1 MENPLISLID
11 SAQTVRPGDELDR
24 VPLERYLRTELGIQ
38 DGGFSVRQ
46 YPAGYSNL
54 TYQVEIGDC
63 RLVLRRPP
71 FGTKAKSAHDMGREY
86 RVISALHPVYPLC
99 PEPLLF
105 CADDAVIG
113 AEFYVMQHVA
123 GMIVRR
129 DYPPGFAAAPELV
142 RGQFLAMIDALAG
155 LHRIDYVAAGLG
167 DLGRP
172 AGYTERQVAG
182 WSKRYRAVRTSDVPD
197 FEAIMSWL
205 EHNRPSEAGRAALIH
220 NDFKLDN
227 VIWDPDDPLRLI
239 GVLDWEMCTLGD
251 PVMDL
256 AGTLGYWVEAGDPP
270 YMQETRM
277 MPTDVAGAPT
287 RREVIAHYERAT
299 GHRIEPL
306 DFYLC
311 FGWFRLAV
319 VGQQLYYRY
328 HEGQTRDERLAQCVQ
343 WVRALERMCR
353 RAIAGEI

>member
-1 MENPLISLID
+1 MNVID
-11 SAQTVRPGDELDR
+11 SAQAVRPGDELDLG
-24 VPLERYLRTELGIQ
+24 PLEAHLRAELGIP
-38 DGGFSVRQ
+38 DGTFSIRQ
-46 YPAGYSNL
+46 YPSGYSNL
-54 TYQVEIGDC
+54 TYEVTVDGR

-86 RVISALHPVYPLC
+86 RVLSALHPVYPLC

-105 CADDAVIG
+105 CADESVIG
-113 AEFYVMQHVA
+113 AQFYVMQHVA
-123 GMIVRR
+123 GMIVRK
-129 DYPPGFAAAPELV
+129 DYPTDFGATPQLV

-155 LHRIDYVAAGLG
+155 LHSIDYDAAGLG

-197 FEAIMSWL
+197 FELIMSWL
-205 EHNRPSEAGRAALIH
+205 ERNRPMEANRAALIH

-227 VIWDPDDPLRLI
+227 VIWDPEDPLRLI

-251 PVMDL
+251 PVMDI

-270 YMQETRM
+270 YMQEMRM
-277 MPTDVAGAPT
+277 MPTDVPGAPT
-287 RREVIAHYERAT
+287 RREAIAHYEQAT

-319 VGQQLYYRY
+319 VGQQLYYRF
-328 HEGQTRDERLAQCVQ
+328 HEGQTRDERLGQCVQ
-343 WVRALERMCR
+343 WVIALERMCQ
-353 RAIAGEI
+353 RAIAGDI